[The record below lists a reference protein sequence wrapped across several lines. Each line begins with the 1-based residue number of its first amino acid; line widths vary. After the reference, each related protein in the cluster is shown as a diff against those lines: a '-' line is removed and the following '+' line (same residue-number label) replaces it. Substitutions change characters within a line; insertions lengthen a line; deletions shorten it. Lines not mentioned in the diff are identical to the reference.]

1 MNQLYLSCDNRV
13 TMSTLGHG
21 LLGCSAHTRN
31 QAHCNVMMQ
40 TTFTSSTGVKIPA
53 IRLGTFQSKGQEW
66 VFFIPAVRPTKST
79 YLSGLYRSPRGHT
92 SAVKRKDIFIT
103 TKVCISCGHL
113 STNPSYPRQWLWNT
127 WYLQTLKRPW
137 TSYRTW
143 ILGSLSYVLN
153 IFLLSNS

>member
-1 MNQLYLSCDNRV
+1 VNQLYLSCDNRV

-21 LLGCSAHTRN
+21 LGCSAHTHN

-53 IRLGTFQSKGQEW
+53 IRLGTFQSKGQES

-92 SAVKRKDIFIT
+92 LRSETER
-103 TKVCISCGHL
+103 
-113 STNPSYPRQWLWNT
+113 
-127 WYLQTLKRPW
+127 YLHYYQGMHQLW
-137 TSYRTW
+137 TSEYQPVVSTTVALEHMVPSDPSQAR
-143 ILGSLSYVLN
+143 
-153 IFLLSNS
+153 LSNTLAR